1 MRTLQTILAAL
12 LIASAVVPSATAQTR
27 RQYTY
32 TQTRTK
38 SGDAGSDTLS
48 STVIIRGDSVSVKN
62 FGNGDNLATSLPK
75 EVQDI
80 INSTNKDSLITKI
93 AGNWDDFASNLPQDI
108 KDHVNQ
114 QFNGFGNNFSHS
126 FIWKPKPA
134 DDDDALTTIM
144 FYRDRYTGEDNNK
157 NTALLLN
164 LNKYL
169 KANGKSLSPDEVSV
183 AEGILKEMGERTT
196 SEMQKTLLSSCFN
209 MIGEQPDEILKERLK
224 RYGDEAYY
232 LYSKNLSCTNLYR
245 EIEEFLL
252 SKVTTGVNAPTL
264 KELGQFYRNIQYYAY
279 QKKEKSNEEVEALK
293 RIANLIDAV
302 TDASTETA
310 NQAYCEQLKG
320 IDEGIRA
327 AQKGSYDKEL
337 EMVNELIKE
346 ESKRGMNQATL
357 DYTRKVFGGW
367 TETRAFF
374 GRGGIKVA
382 KSIEAA
388 QKKIDKQNQKKMK
401 MLRKKINM

>member
-1 MRTLQTILAAL
+1 MTI
-12 LIASAVVPSATAQTR
+12 SR
-27 RQYTY
+27 KTY
-32 TQTRTK
+32 
-38 SGDAGSDTLS
+38 
-48 STVIIRGDSVSVKN
+48 I
-62 FGNGDNLATSLPK
+62 NG
-75 EVQDI
+75 
-80 INSTNKDSLITKI
+80 DSLI
-93 AGNWDDFASNLPQDI
+93 AQNFSDWDDFNEKFKNFDEQFKNFDKQFDSS
-108 KDHVNQ
+108 
-114 QFNGFGNNFSHS
+114 QFNHT

-327 AQKGSYDKEL
+327 GQKGSYDKEL

-357 DYTRKVFGGW
+357 DYTRKIFGGW

-388 QKKIDKQNQKKMK
+388 QKKIDKQNQKNMK

>member
-12 LIASAVVPSATAQTR
+12 LIASATSATAQQYHYTHTR
-27 RQYTY
+27 KSADTDGIDTISSVTISRKTY
-32 TQTRTK
+32 
-38 SGDAGSDTLS
+38 
-48 STVIIRGDSVSVKN
+48 I
-62 FGNGDNLATSLPK
+62 NG
-75 EVQDI
+75 
-80 INSTNKDSLITKI
+80 DSLI
-93 AGNWDDFASNLPQDI
+93 AQNFSDWDDFNEKFKNFDEQFKNFDKQFDSS
-108 KDHVNQ
+108 
-114 QFNGFGNNFSHS
+114 QFNHT

-357 DYTRKVFGGW
+357 DYTRKIFGGW
-367 TETRAFF
+367 AETRAFF